1 MAIFTIPTT
10 GESETLEF
18 KESFNTD
25 VIETA
30 VAFANTRGGKIMI
43 GVSDSGEPVRQRFG
57 KEALRDYV
65 NRIATATEP
74 AIIPEAERHSI
85 SQGEVIVLSVAE
97 FPLKPVA
104 TRGRCYRRSG
114 STTRQMSPSEIA
126 EMHVCSTG
134 QSMDALFYQHL

>member
-85 SQGEVIVLSVAE
+85 PRGEVVVLSVAE

-104 TRGRCYRRSG
+104 TRGR
-114 STTRQMSPSEIA
+114 
-126 EMHVCSTG
+126 
-134 QSMDALFYQHL
+134 